1 MSPPL
6 YMYVQN
12 IAEVTCTTIWQV
24 GKQSVCNTESS
35 GYRDGTI
42 ALLDQM
48 VGTTTKATA
57 RQVTSNGAINPA
69 TQAAILAAAAVAQ
82 VSSTLPTH

>member
-1 MSPPL
+1 MFF
-6 YMYVQN
+6 
-12 IAEVTCTTIWQV
+12 
-24 GKQSVCNTESS
+24 VCKHLFESS
-35 GYRDGTI
+35 LKKYYSIFHFRDGTI

-57 RQVTSNGAINPA
+57 RQVAAPTSINPA

-82 VSSTLPTH
+82 VMSPQLNRFFNF

>member
-1 MSPPL
+1 MFS
-6 YMYVQN
+6 
-12 IAEVTCTTIWQV
+12 
-24 GKQSVCNTESS
+24 
-35 GYRDGTI
+35 RDGTI

-57 RQVTSNGAINPA
+57 RQVTNNGVNPA

-82 VSSTLPTH
+82 VTYQIFFRQIKNKTSHFFTR

>member
-1 MSPPL
+1 M
-6 YMYVQN
+6 
-12 IAEVTCTTIWQV
+12 IT
-24 GKQSVCNTESS
+24 SV
-35 GYRDGTI
+35 YLIFFRDGTI

-57 RQVTSNGAINPA
+57 RQVAAPTSINPA

-82 VSSTLPTH
+82 VKYNYYQLSM

>member
-1 MSPPL
+1 M
-6 YMYVQN
+6 N
-12 IAEVTCTTIWQV
+12 
-24 GKQSVCNTESS
+24 
-35 GYRDGTI
+35 RDGTI

-57 RQVTSNGAINPA
+57 RQVTPNGAINPA

-82 VSSTLPTH
+82 VTCLNSQRKQLTGYRIT

>member
-1 MSPPL
+1 M
-6 YMYVQN
+6 
-12 IAEVTCTTIWQV
+12 C
-24 GKQSVCNTESS
+24 
-35 GYRDGTI
+35 RDGTI

-57 RQVTSNGAINPA
+57 RQVAVPTSMNPA

-82 VSSTLPTH
+82 VRITTIILYTDFIYGCYLAES

>member
-1 MSPPL
+1 M
-6 YMYVQN
+6 
-12 IAEVTCTTIWQV
+12 IT
-24 GKQSVCNTESS
+24 SV
-35 GYRDGTI
+35 YLIFFRDGTI

-57 RQVTSNGAINPA
+57 RQVAAPTSINPA

-82 VSSTLPTH
+82 VKYNFIIINFLCSVGNTIVTNTSFVKYRPE